1 MHRDDT
7 FARWLD
13 LTMENRNISGNKLA
27 EMMHVHVSQVS
38 RWRHGKGMPSL
49 KTMYRMGRALEV
61 DPIRLA
67 VTAGLLTPEETGK
80 KPLQMPVPRMRVD
93 RFAKQLSK
101 ITGLHEA
108 ERKMLIDYYR
118 SMQEDFRS

>member
-1 MHRDDT
+1 MSNTDI

-13 LTMENRNISGNKLA
+13 LTMENRNITGNALAKL
-27 EMMHVHVSQVS
+27 MGVNISQVS
-38 RWRHGKGMPSL
+38 RWRNGHGLPSL
-49 KTMYRMGRALEV
+49 KTMYRLGRALQV

-80 KPLQMPVPRMRVD
+80 TALQMPSARARAD
-93 RFAKQLSK
+93 RLAGQLAKIK
-101 ITGLHEA
+101 GLHES